1 MNVHWIECTRKPVC
15 NTVNIQTFQIFVAG
29 YYYNR
34 EEYGFDMPVIYPASR
49 GFSLAWLLQFTKSF
63 ACLVCRVVG
72 FVYTPREKPLP
83 KAARDFHW
91 ACVSRFHRE
100 NDVSLTWVTRCR
112 GPYFFVGKNFCH
124 QFAFSFAFEM
134 SRLYPRFSPK
144 KFTSSS
150 SGTPN
155 KAINAAN
162 QFCLVCDCD
171 LRQKAQVVVY
181 FNVRSC
187 PGLQRVIG
195 RDVKTKESHRIC
207 RKCKQK
213 IDVAIKKV
221 EAADRVF
228 NWYGVKDSMIE
239 TLTSFTGESYLPL
252 LVCHLIRA

>member
-1 MNVHWIECTRKPVC
+1 
-15 NTVNIQTFQIFVAG
+15 
-29 YYYNR
+29 
-34 EEYGFDMPVIYPASR
+34 MPCALFFR
-49 GFSLAWLLQFTKSF
+49 GK
-63 ACLVCRVVG
+63 
-72 FVYTPREKPLP
+72 K
-83 KAARDFHW
+83 
-91 ACVSRFHRE
+91 
-100 NDVSLTWVTRCR
+100 
-112 GPYFFVGKNFCH
+112 FCQ

-134 SRLYPRFSPK
+134 SRFDPRFSPK
-144 KFTSSS
+144 KFTRSS

-171 LRQKAQVVVY
+171 LRQKAEVVVY

-195 RDVKTKESHRIC
+195 RDVKPKESHRIC

-213 IDVAIKKV
+213 IDGVKKV

-239 TLTSFTGESYLPL
+239 TLNSFKTFLTASSKLLQEKV
-252 LVCHLIRA
+252 LVCRYVMASRAQFCKANRSKLMRVSGSTG

>member
-1 MNVHWIECTRKPVC
+1 
-15 NTVNIQTFQIFVAG
+15 
-29 YYYNR
+29 
-34 EEYGFDMPVIYPASR
+34 MPVIYPATR

-63 ACLVCRVVG
+63 ACLVCR
-72 FVYTPREKPLP
+72 
-83 KAARDFHW
+83 
-91 ACVSRFHRE
+91 
-100 NDVSLTWVTRCR
+100 
-112 GPYFFVGKNFCH
+112 H

-134 SRLYPRFSPK
+134 SRFYPRFSPK
-144 KFTSSS
+144 KFTRSS

-171 LRQKAQVVVY
+171 LRQKAEVVVY

-195 RDVKTKESHRIC
+195 RDVKPKESHRIC

-213 IDVAIKKV
+213 IDGAIKKV

-228 NWYGVKDSMIE
+228 N
-239 TLTSFTGESYLPL
+239 
-252 LVCHLIRA
+252 